1 MMEGGGKLW
10 EHRGS
15 LKGCKECVCKVG
27 GEGESVLE
35 WLGGCKWCKNDL
47 WPWVCLMKRG
57 GRERRH

>member
-1 MMEGGGKLW
+1 M
-10 EHRGS
+10 
-15 LKGCKECVCKVG
+15 KGCKECVCKVV